1 MARAGED
8 GPGFSFAECFHEGNV
23 WCIMQA
29 LFAYNFKEVA
39 MAWSE
44 EKKNETREKIGPGA
58 MVKDGRGQYGFFCA
72 SDAGIKIL
80 GVQPSGFLA
89 VPSDEIVAT
98 FADVEEMIAAGWVI
112 D

>member
-1 MARAGED
+1 
-8 GPGFSFAECFHEGNV
+8 
-23 WCIMQA
+23 
-29 LFAYNFKEVA
+29 

-44 EKKNETREKIGPGA
+44 EKKNETRENIGPGA
-58 MVKDGRGQYGFFCA
+58 MVKNEERKYGFFCS

-89 VPSDEIVAT
+89 IPSDEIIGT
-98 FADVEEMIAAGWVI
+98 YADVEEMIAAGWVI

>member
-1 MARAGED
+1 M
-8 GPGFSFAECFHEGNV
+8 V
-23 WCIMQA
+23 
-29 LFAYNFKEVA
+29 
-39 MAWSE
+39 
-44 EKKNETREKIGPGA
+44 KNEERK
-58 MVKDGRGQYGFFCA
+58 YGFFCS

-89 VPSDEIVAT
+89 IPSDEIIGT

>member
-1 MARAGED
+1 
-8 GPGFSFAECFHEGNV
+8 
-23 WCIMQA
+23 
-29 LFAYNFKEVA
+29 

-44 EKKNETREKIGPGA
+44 EKKNETREEIGPGA

-98 FADVEEMIAAGWVI
+98 FDDVEEMIAAGWVI

>member
-1 MARAGED
+1 
-8 GPGFSFAECFHEGNV
+8 
-23 WCIMQA
+23 
-29 LFAYNFKEVA
+29 

-58 MVKDGRGQYGFFCA
+58 MVKNGRGQYGFFCA

-98 FADVEEMIAAGWVI
+98 FTDVEEMIAAGWVI

>member
-1 MARAGED
+1 M
-8 GPGFSFAECFHEGNV
+8 GFFLPSVFMEAMYGV
-23 WCIMQA
+23 YYR
-29 LFAYNFKEVA
+29 LYLPYKFKEIA

-44 EKKNETREKIGPGA
+44 EKKNETREKIGLGA

>member
-1 MARAGED
+1 
-8 GPGFSFAECFHEGNV
+8 
-23 WCIMQA
+23 
-29 LFAYNFKEVA
+29 

-44 EKKNETREKIGPGA
+44 EMKNKTRENIGLGA
-58 MVKDGRGQYGFFCA
+58 MVKNGRGKYGFFCA

-80 GVQPSGFLA
+80 GVQPSEFLA
-89 VPSDEIVAT
+89 IPSDEIIGT

>member
-1 MARAGED
+1 
-8 GPGFSFAECFHEGNV
+8 
-23 WCIMQA
+23 
-29 LFAYNFKEVA
+29 

-58 MVKDGRGQYGFFCA
+58 MVKNGSGKYGFLCT

-98 FADVEEMIAAGWVI
+98 FSDVEELIAAGWVI

>member
-1 MARAGED
+1 MAVTFLLLHVFMEARYGVYYRLYL
-8 GPGFSFAECFHEGNV
+8 P
-23 WCIMQA
+23 
-29 LFAYNFKEVA
+29 YKFKEMV

-58 MVKDGRGQYGFFCA
+58 MVKNGRGQYGFFCA

>member
-1 MARAGED
+1 M
-8 GPGFSFAECFHEGNV
+8 S
-23 WCIMQA
+23 
-29 LFAYNFKEVA
+29 

-44 EKKNETREKIGPGA
+44 EKKNETRENIGPGA
-58 MVKDGRGQYGFFCA
+58 MVKNEERKYGFFCS

-89 VPSDEIVAT
+89 IPSDEIIGT
-98 FADVEEMIAAGWVI
+98 FTDVEEMIAAGWVI

>member
-1 MARAGED
+1 
-8 GPGFSFAECFHEGNV
+8 
-23 WCIMQA
+23 
-29 LFAYNFKEVA
+29 

-44 EKKNETREKIGPGA
+44 YKKNETRENIGPGA
-58 MVKDGRGQYGFFCA
+58 MVKNGMGQYGFFCD

-80 GVQPSGFLA
+80 GVQPSEFLP

-98 FADVEEMIAAGWVI
+98 FVDIEQMIAAGWVI

>member
-1 MARAGED
+1 
-8 GPGFSFAECFHEGNV
+8 
-23 WCIMQA
+23 
-29 LFAYNFKEVA
+29 

-44 EKKNETREKIGPGA
+44 EKKNETRENIGPGA
-58 MVKDGRGQYGFFCA
+58 MVKNGRGQYGFFCV

-89 VPSDEIVAT
+89 IPSDEIVAT
-98 FADVEEMIAAGWVI
+98 FTGVEEMIAAGWVI

>member
-1 MARAGED
+1 
-8 GPGFSFAECFHEGNV
+8 
-23 WCIMQA
+23 
-29 LFAYNFKEVA
+29 

-44 EKKNETREKIGPGA
+44 EKKNETREKIGLGA
-58 MVKDGRGQYGFFCA
+58 MVKNGRGQYGFFCA

-98 FADVEEMIAAGWVI
+98 FADVEEMIAVGWVI